1 MDEFLH
7 RFAVM
12 VLVICGLLSIA
23 AIAWDPLV
31 AAEGGWLAALIQHRE
46 FMLALLGLGL
56 VMAAFLPGLR
66 PALMTGSMLAKLAYL
81 ALALANVSHADDLAP
96 AAWLEAGM
104 LAALLAAAAVFL
116 REARQ
121 EARWD
126 GVPRLRT
133 DA

>member
-1 MDEFLH
+1 MDDFLH
-7 RFAVM
+7 RLAVT

-23 AIAWDPLV
+23 VIAWDPL
-31 AAEGGWLAALIQHRE
+31 AATEGGWLTALIQHRD
-46 FMLALLGLGL
+46 FLLALLGVGL
-56 VMAAFLPGLR
+56 VAAALVPTLR
-66 PALMTGSMLAKLAYL
+66 PALMTGSILAKLAYL
-81 ALALANVSHADDLAP
+81 GLALANVSHPGEVAT

-104 LAALLAAAAVFL
+104 LAALLTAAAEFL

-126 GVPRLRT
+126 GVPRLRA

>member
-1 MDEFLH
+1 MDDFLH
-7 RFAVM
+7 RLAVT

-23 AIAWDPLV
+23 VIAWDPLT
-31 AAEGGWLAALIQHRE
+31 AAEGGWLTALIQHRE
-46 FMLALLGLGL
+46 FMLALLGVGL
-56 VMAAFLPGLR
+56 LTAAFLPALR
-66 PALMTGSMLAKLAYL
+66 PALMTGSMLAKFAYL
-81 ALALANVSHADDLAP
+81 ALALANVSHAADLAP

-104 LAALLAAAAVFL
+104 LGALLAAAAVFL

-133 DA
+133 GA